1 MYNKKAYGLGSVRS
15 VIRELFEYG
24 KQRAAEYG
32 ADKVFDFS
40 LGNPSVPPPA
50 AVEEAIIDFVK
61 STEPVALH
69 GYTSAQGDQGV
80 RKTVAEYI
88 NERFGTT
95 FTADCIYMT
104 CGAAAALTIALG
116 AVVTPEIDEVIA
128 VAPYFPEYKVFAEA
142 AGAAFKVLPI
152 SKKDFQIDSEALK
165 KMLTPKTAAIILNSP
180 NNPSGVVYNDECL
193 KEVSRVL
200 GSYAKEI
207 GHPIYIIAD
216 EPYRELVYGGI
227 VPGYIPNFYKDSI
240 VCYSYSKSLSLP
252 GERIGYI
259 AVNPEAADAKEIY
272 LAVMGAGRALGY
284 VCAPSLMQYVVGRCL
299 RLKPDLEA
307 YEKNR
312 ELIYGGLSKIG
323 YECVPPDGAF
333 YLFVKVPGGDAEAFS
348 EKAKEY
354 GVLVVPGDGFGAEGY
369 VRLSYCVAY
378 ETIKNAL
385 PHFESLYK
393 DFTRKCAH

>member
-40 LGNPSVPPPA
+40 LGNPSVPPPT

-80 RKTVAEYI
+80 RKAVAEYI

-152 SKKDFQIDSEALK
+152 SKKDFQPARYPVK
-165 KMLTPKTAAIILNSP
+165 QA
-180 NNPSGVVYNDECL
+180 
-193 KEVSRVL
+193 
-200 GSYAKEI
+200 
-207 GHPIYIIAD
+207 
-216 EPYRELVYGGI
+216 
-227 VPGYIPNFYKDSI
+227 
-240 VCYSYSKSLSLP
+240 SLL
-252 GERIGYI
+252 
-259 AVNPEAADAKEIY
+259 
-272 LAVMGAGRALGY
+272 LQQM
-284 VCAPSLMQYVVGRCL
+284 
-299 RLKPDLEA
+299 
-307 YEKNR
+307 
-312 ELIYGGLSKIG
+312 
-323 YECVPPDGAF
+323 
-333 YLFVKVPGGDAEAFS
+333 
-348 EKAKEY
+348 
-354 GVLVVPGDGFGAEGY
+354 
-369 VRLSYCVAY
+369 
-378 ETIKNAL
+378 
-385 PHFESLYK
+385 
-393 DFTRKCAH
+393 